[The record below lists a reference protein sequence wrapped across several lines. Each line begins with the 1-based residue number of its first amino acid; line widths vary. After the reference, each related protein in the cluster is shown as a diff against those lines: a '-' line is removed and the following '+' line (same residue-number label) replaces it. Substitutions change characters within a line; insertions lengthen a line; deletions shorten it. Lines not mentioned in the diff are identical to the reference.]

1 MSSMSRDDYQKLLY
15 KFPDLSQLS
24 TDLSPNFDFWCYEI
38 LFEKQKK
45 SKNSK
50 ISEISKK
57 SKISEN
63 SSQIRNFQQSHVLS
77 SLDKQVNLNYDLP
90 HLDKIHCTTTKPLKK
105 LKAKQNILD
114 KELEKL
120 FAQVREYYK
129 SRNKQIPSIF
139 RRDAIRKKIKTKFF
153 RWLRNILNKK
163 LREIPGEKKSKFE
176 KLQQSKIARINL
188 EYNSALFYRSLY
200 EIYMED
206 ESQHNI
212 KLIKTLETL
221 EKMGENINKNKN
233 IDITNNFLD
242 VPLSQL
248 YQDYSRGKQFRRDFN
263 KIKKKINLNVY
274 PSSQID
280 KEVIPLYLEIY
291 EKMSKIFM
299 EYYKTTCSN
308 KRSSGTNCRPNK
320 YLREIEFETQ
330 SEEDSE

>member
-1 MSSMSRDDYQKLLY
+1 MK
-15 KFPDLSQLS
+15 
-24 TDLSPNFDFWCYEI
+24 
-38 LFEKQKK
+38 
-45 SKNSK
+45 
-50 ISEISKK
+50 
-57 SKISEN
+57 
-63 SSQIRNFQQSHVLS
+63 RNFQPSHDLS
-77 SLDKQVNLNYDLP
+77 SLDKQVNPNYDIP
-90 HLDKIHCTTTKPLKK
+90 HQDKIHCFTTKPLKK

-120 FAQVREYYK
+120 FVKVREHYK

-188 EYNSALFYRSLY
+188 AYNSALFNRSLS

-206 ESQHNI
+206 ESQLNI
-212 KLIKTLETL
+212 KLIKTLVA
-221 EKMGENINKNKN
+221 MRENIS
-233 IDITNNFLD
+233 ITNNFLD
-242 VPLSQL
+242 VPLFQL

-280 KEVIPLYLEIY
+280 KEVIPLYFEIY

-299 EYYKTTCSN
+299 EYYKTTCEN
-308 KRSSGTNCRPNK
+308 KRGSSTNCRPNK
-320 YLREIEFETQ
+320 YLRQFEFETQ